1 MSTFGEKS
9 FLAAADLSAKRYHI
23 VKQTSDTE
31 VNLATAATDKI
42 VGTLYNDPVS
52 GQEASVDGLLAG
64 KPGTGLVKL
73 GGTVSYGSRLTTN
86 SDSEA
91 IATTTTGNVVFGIAL
106 QEGVD
111 GDLIEYAKV
120 YFIHP

>member
-1 MSTFGEKS
+1 MATFGQKS
-9 FLAAADLSAKRYHI
+9 FLAAADLSAKRYFI

-31 VNLATAATDKI
+31 VNLADSATAKL

-52 GQEASVDGLLAG
+52 GQEASVDGLVAG

-73 GGTVSYGSRLTTN
+73 GGTVSYGSKLT
-86 SDSEA
+86 SDSNGKA
-91 IATTTTGNVVFGIAL
+91 VATTTTGNVVIGIAL

-111 GDLIEYAKV
+111 GDIIEYAKV
-120 YFIHP
+120 FFVQP